1 MIKKEHFFREYK
13 VSGVTEEAY
22 AKASLYITRFM
33 DAFANTTG
41 NCLYIIDY
49 HKKNFPYVSSN
60 ALFLCGL
67 SPDEMKQ
74 IGFDFYIQHVPE
86 TEHAMLLKANRAG
99 FRFSDHI
106 APEERFRYTISYDFH
121 ILPPGDS
128 PLLINHQ
135 ITPMLLTPSGDIWLA
150 LCVARLSSGSVSG
163 QIEVTS
169 STSGNRWRFEDGRW
183 KPCSSIC
190 LTENERT
197 MLRMA
202 AEGLTMDKMAE
213 RLHRSADTIKSYRR
227 SSFIKLGVNNI
238 TEAVVAAIN
247 KKLI

>member
-1 MIKKEHFFREYK
+1 
-13 VSGVTEEAY
+13 
-22 AKASLYITRFM
+22 
-33 DAFANTTG
+33 
-41 NCLYIIDY
+41 
-49 HKKNFPYVSSN
+49 
-60 ALFLCGL
+60 
-67 SPDEMKQ
+67 MKQ
-74 IGFDFYIQHVPE
+74 MGFDFYIQHVPE

-121 ILPPGDS
+121 IVPPGDS

-163 QIEVTS
+163 QIEVTN
-169 STSGNRWRFEDGRW
+169 STSGEQWRLEDGRW
-183 KPCSSIC
+183 QPCPSIC
-190 LTENERT
+190 LSENECA

-227 SSFIKLGVNNI
+227 SAFIKLGVNNI

-247 KKLI
+247 KNFI